1 MSVGDWFRTFHN
13 NVYMD
18 SSTVDTVA
26 RRYRTITRK
35 VNSEYWFSE
44 SETNNSLYVGSY
56 GRATEIYTSDIDIIV
71 SLPWSVKER
80 FDKRIGNIQSQLLT
94 EIKDKLSQTYPS
106 SDLSSDGQVIVIS
119 FSDGVR
125 YEIVPAFKYSDG
137 RFCYLDTHND
147 GSWKVMNPKE
157 EMNSFNLRHRVH
169 NYTMKKFCRM
179 IRSWREANNITIS
192 GELIDSIVY
201 DFYSN
206 NSYTNK
212 DPFIYFDW
220 LTRDFFKYLSVN
232 THKKWYTPGTY
243 RTLEIKYPHI
253 TEDKAEEAYNKSLEA
268 IKDEVQYPNLAKK
281 TWREIYGNK
290 FSRR

>member
-80 FDKRIGNIQSQLLT
+80 FDKRIGNIQSQLLS

-137 RFCYLDTHND
+137 RFCYPDTHND

>member
-137 RFCYLDTHND
+137 RFCYPDTHND

-212 DPFIYFDW
+212 DPF
-220 LTRDFFKYLSVN
+220 LS
-232 THKKWYTPGTY
+232 
-243 RTLEIKYPHI
+243 LIHI
-253 TEDKAEEAYNKSLEA
+253 
-268 IKDEVQYPNLAKK
+268 
-281 TWREIYGNK
+281 
-290 FSRR
+290 

>member
-1 MSVGDWFRTFHN
+1 
-13 NVYMD
+13 
-18 SSTVDTVA
+18 
-26 RRYRTITRK
+26 
-35 VNSEYWFSE
+35 
-44 SETNNSLYVGSY
+44 
-56 GRATEIYTSDIDIIV
+56 
-71 SLPWSVKER
+71 
-80 FDKRIGNIQSQLLT
+80 
-94 EIKDKLSQTYPS
+94 
-106 SDLSSDGQVIVIS
+106 
-119 FSDGVR
+119 
-125 YEIVPAFKYSDG
+125 
-137 RFCYLDTHND
+137 
-147 GSWKVMNPKE
+147 
-157 EMNSFNLRHRVH
+157 
-169 NYTMKKFCRM
+169 
-179 IRSWREANNITIS
+179 
-192 GELIDSIVY
+192 Y

>member
-137 RFCYLDTHND
+137 RFCYPDTHND
-147 GSWKVMNPKE
+147 GSWKMMNPKE

>member
-137 RFCYLDTHND
+137 RFCYPDTHND
-147 GSWKVMNPKE
+147 GSWKMMNPKE

-281 TWREIYGNK
+281 TW
-290 FSRR
+290 

>member
-119 FSDGVR
+119 FSDGIR

-137 RFCYLDTHND
+137 RFCYPDTHND

>member
-119 FSDGVR
+119 FSDGIR

-137 RFCYLDTHND
+137 RFCYPDTHND

-179 IRSWREANNITIS
+179 VRSWREANNITIS

-253 TEDKAEEAYNKSLEA
+253 TEDKAEESYNKSLEA
-268 IKDEVQYPNLAKK
+268 IKDEIQYPNLAKK

-290 FSRR
+290 FSR

>member
-1 MSVGDWFRTFHN
+1 
-13 NVYMD
+13 MD

-137 RFCYLDTHND
+137 RFCYPDTHND

>member
-137 RFCYLDTHND
+137 RFCYPDTHND

-157 EMNSFNLRHRVH
+157 EMNFFNLRHRVH

>member
-137 RFCYLDTHND
+137 RFCYPDTHND